1 LGAQVAGYAG
11 QGVAKLG
18 RITGLDPAGPLFQYT
33 PPHVRLDPTDAQFVD
48 AYHTNGVY
56 TELQIGNP
64 LQIKPLW
71 ISVELIKIKI

>member
-1 LGAQVAGYAG
+1 MAGYAG
-11 QGVAKLG
+11 QRVANLG

-56 TELQIGNP
+56 TELQIGN
-64 LQIKPLW
+64 QRN
-71 ISVELIKIKI
+71 SIKIKINLKFKIFR